1 MYRIGI
7 IGTENSHAITFAKLL
22 NLPDEQGRYRHED
35 ARIVGVYGPDMESA
49 QEIVEKT
56 GVSFIADK
64 PEDSHRE
71 GRRNDDH
78 IPAGVRPRTVRHAV
92 YGSGNPTFSG

>member
-56 GVSFIADK
+56 GSPLSRINRK
-64 PEDSHRE
+64 TSS
-71 GRRNDDH
+71 GRW
-78 IPAGVRPRTVRHAV
+78 TQ
-92 YGSGNPTFSG
+92 